1 MKIKV
6 FISKGS
12 VATIQQR
19 EFIDGVLDT
28 LKTVGLSPRV
38 MNENEWSHEQPLQA
52 IKKVIKECKGAVIIA
67 FSRTI
72 FKEGIELRDGGN
84 RELKEIALPTPWNHI
99 EAAMAYSFDLPLLV
113 VAENG
118 LKPEGLIEQDYDW
131 SVYWTDLNSQTV
143 KSDKFKGFLLS
154 WKRSVENFNTNEKK
168 NVIEPE
174 KLKVGELI
182 KSLTVVQAW
191 KIAVALIAF
200 LSTIIFIAFKAGSG
214 KFPWQ

>member
-12 VATIQQR
+12 VATEEQR
-19 EFIDGVLDT
+19 DFIDGVLDT

-52 IKKVIKECKGAVIIA
+52 IKKVIKECNGAVIIA

-118 LKPEGLIEQDYDW
+118 LKPEGLIEQNYDW

-154 WKRSVENFNTNEKK
+154 WKKSVENFDTNKK
-168 NVIEPE
+168 KGVIEPG

-182 KSLTVVQAW
+182 KSLTLAQFW
-191 KIAVALIAF
+191 KIGAAIIAF

-214 KFPWQ
+214 KLPWE